1 MKRKSEKA
9 NHGRVADSDPRL
21 AQPGAG
27 GMLPKSAVPHEGA
40 ALEGFITEITP
51 LKRTDVTPAVHSE
64 RCEPGSGKK
73 ILDPGTGP
81 GNPSGPVVRRVGWE
95 SDISNR
101 RQVVGELV
109 QARRLADR
117 RAAELEAVLL
127 AVPAAVWIAH
137 DADCRHIS
145 GNRTA
150 DDWLCLPSGAEASL
164 TAQGGERPTHFKV
177 QRDGRDLPGE
187 ELPVQQAAR
196 GLEVRDFEM
205 EIVLADGRVRTLFGN
220 ATPLRDAEGRPYGSV
235 AAFVD
240 ISERKQV
247 EEALRHQ
254 VQLKR
259 HYLDTVQS
267 IIVALDAEGRI
278 SMVNRKGRETLGYS
292 EPELLGL
299 NWFENCLPQPAGMDE
314 IYPIFHKI
322 MAGELVA
329 AEYLENPIQCRDGQQ
344 RLIAWHNANL
354 TDNTGLIIGTLSSGE
369 DITERKRAEEA
380 LRASEASFRQLAD
393 AMPQLVWTADPDGN
407 VNYRNNIRFAAY
419 AAVNQTPEGLVSWL
433 PLIHS
438 EDTQRTLEAW
448 QAAIASGNSYACEH
462 RVRMADGT
470 MRWHLSRAEPVRDEA
485 GSIVKW
491 IGTTTDIQDVKQA
504 EERLRESDQ
513 RKTEFLATLAH
524 ELRNPLAPIRHAA
537 EILRLRAPSD
547 PALQA
552 AHNIIDRQIRHMVR
566 LIDDLLEANRITRG
580 QLRLQRERVELG
592 VLLEQVLAIF
602 RPQAEQAG
610 LTLRVTM
617 PSAPI
622 ALDADPV
629 RLAQVFLNLLNNAC
643 KYTGRGGTIH
653 LDARCDGAAAVV
665 TVADTGIGIA
675 AEHLPRVFEMF
686 FQLDADSGQSQGGL
700 GIGLALARGLVELH
714 GGHIEV
720 RSQGQGQ
727 GTEFTV
733 RLPTLAAPPAG
744 PVLVAEERDASIPFG
759 AARILVVDDNADV
772 LESLAMLLELTGYA
786 VAKARDGQEAIE
798 IAECFRP
805 HLVLLDIGLPRL
817 DGYGVCRRIRDQPW
831 GKDMRIIAL
840 TGRGQDGAHRRSR
853 ETGFDGHLVKPVDP
867 ADLRQLLTELP

>member
-1 MKRKSEKA
+1 MKRTSVTA
-9 NHGRVADSDPRL
+9 NHGSVADSDPRP
-21 AQPGAG
+21 AQPSPG
-27 GMLPKSAVPHEGA
+27 
-40 ALEGFITEITP
+40 ITQ
-51 LKRTDVTPAVHSE
+51 LKRTGTTPAEHRE
-64 RCEPGSGKK
+64 GCELGSAGKGK
-73 ILDPGTGP
+73 LDPG
-81 GNPSGPVVRRVGWE
+81 RVAWA
-95 SDISNR
+95 SDISDP
-101 RQVVGELV
+101 QPFAEELA
-109 QARRLADR
+109 QARRLADQ
-117 RAAELEAVLL
+117 RAAELEAVLN

-137 DADCRHIS
+137 DADCQHIT

-150 DDWLCLPSGAEASL
+150 DDWLRLPSGAESSL
-164 TAQGGERPTHFKV
+164 TARDGERPTHFTV
-177 QRDGRDLPGE
+177 RRYGRDLHGE
-187 ELPVQQAAR
+187 ELPMQQAAR
-196 GLEVRDFEM
+196 GLEVHDYEM

-220 ATPLRDAEGRPYGSV
+220 ATPLRDAEGRPRGSV

-240 ISERKQV
+240 ISERKRM

-267 IIVALDAEGRI
+267 LIVALDAEGRI
-278 SMVNRKGRETLGYS
+278 SMINRKGRDTLGYS

-314 IYPIFHKI
+314 IYPIFRRI
-322 MAGELVA
+322 MAGELEA
-329 AEYLENPIQCRDGQQ
+329 AEYLENPIQCRDGRQ

-354 TDNTGLIIGTLSSGE
+354 TDNNGLIIGTLSSGE
-369 DITERKRAEEA
+369 DITERKLAEEA
-380 LRASEASFRQLAD
+380 LRASEARFRQLAD
-393 AMPQLVWTADPDGN
+393 AMPQLVWTANPDGS
-407 VNYRNNIRFAAY
+407 VNFRNNIHFAAY
-419 AAVNQTPEGLVSWL
+419 AATHQTTEGLVDWL
-433 PLIHS
+433 PLLHP
-438 EDTQRTLEAW
+438 EDIQRTLEAW
-448 QAAIASGNSYACEH
+448 RGAIASGNSYACEH

-470 MRWHLSRAEPVRDEA
+470 MRWHLSRAEPVRDGA
-485 GSIVKW
+485 GAIVKW

-504 EERLRESDQ
+504 QERLRESDE
-513 RKTEFLATLAH
+513 RKSEFLATLAH

-537 EILRLRAPSD
+537 EILRLRATPD

-552 AHNIIDRQIRHMVR
+552 AHDIIDRQIRHMVR

-580 QLRLQRERVELG
+580 QLRLQRERVELA

-610 LTLRVTM
+610 LTLRVTL
-617 PSAPI
+617 PQAPI
-622 ALDADPV
+622 TLDADPV
-629 RLAQVFLNLLNNAC
+629 RLAQVFQNLLNNAC
-643 KYTGRGGTIH
+643 KYTGRGGTIR
-653 LDARCDGAAAVV
+653 LDARYDEGAVV
-665 TVADTGIGIA
+665 VRVADTGIGIA

-686 FQLDADSGQSQGGL
+686 FQLNAGSGQSQGGL

-720 RSQGQGQ
+720 RSPGPGQ

-733 RLPTLAAPPAG
+733 RLPTLAAPPAE
-744 PVLVAEERDASIPFG
+744 PARVAAGRDASLPFG

-772 LESLAMLLELTGYA
+772 LESLAMLLEMSGYA

-798 IAECFRP
+798 SAEAFRP
-805 HLVLLDIGLPRL
+805 HLILLDIGLPRL
-817 DGYGVCRRIRDQPW
+817 DGYGVCRHLRDQPW

-840 TGRGQDGAHRRSR
+840 TGRGQDDDRRRSR

>member
-1 MKRKSEKA
+1 MKRKSVTA
-9 NHGRVADSDPRL
+9 NHGSVADSDPRP
-21 AQPGAG
+21 AQPS
-27 GMLPKSAVPHEGA
+27 PD
-40 ALEGFITEITP
+40 ITQ
-51 LKRTDVTPAVHSE
+51 LKRTGTTPAEHRE
-64 RCEPGSGKK
+64 GCEPGSAGKGK
-73 ILDPGTGP
+73 LDPG
-81 GNPSGPVVRRVGWE
+81 RVAWA
-95 SDISNR
+95 SDISDP
-101 RQVVGELV
+101 QPFAEELA
-109 QARRLADR
+109 QARRLADQ
-117 RAAELEAVLL
+117 RAAELEAVLN

-137 DADCRHIS
+137 DADCQHIT

-150 DDWLCLPSGAEASL
+150 DDWLRLPSGAESSL
-164 TAQGGERPTHFKV
+164 TARDGERPTHFTV
-177 QRDGRDLPGE
+177 RRYGRDLHGE

-196 GLEVRDFEM
+196 GLEVHDYEM

-220 ATPLRDAEGRPYGSV
+220 ATPLRDAEGRPRGSV

-240 ISERKQV
+240 ISERKRM

-267 IIVALDAEGRI
+267 LIVALDAEGRI
-278 SMVNRKGRETLGYS
+278 SMINRKGRDTLGYS

-314 IYPIFHKI
+314 IYPIFRRI
-322 MAGELVA
+322 MAGELEA
-329 AEYLENPIQCRDGQQ
+329 AEYLENPIQCRDGRQ

-354 TDNTGLIIGTLSSGE
+354 TDNNGLIIGTLSSGE
-369 DITERKRAEEA
+369 DITERKLAEEA
-380 LRASEASFRQLAD
+380 LRASEARFRQLAD
-393 AMPQLVWTADPDGN
+393 AMPQLVWTANPDGS
-407 VNYRNNIRFAAY
+407 VNFRNNIHFAAY
-419 AAVNQTPEGLVSWL
+419 AATHQTTEGLVDWL
-433 PLIHS
+433 PLLHP
-438 EDTQRTLEAW
+438 EDIQRTLEAW
-448 QAAIASGNSYACEH
+448 RGAIASGNSYACEH

-470 MRWHLSRAEPVRDEA
+470 MRWHLSRAEPVRDGA
-485 GSIVKW
+485 GAIVKW

-504 EERLRESDQ
+504 QERLRESDE
-513 RKTEFLATLAH
+513 RKSEFLATLAH

-537 EILRLRAPSD
+537 EILRLRATPD

-552 AHNIIDRQIRHMVR
+552 AHDIIDRQIRHMVR

-580 QLRLQRERVELG
+580 QLRLQRERVELA

-610 LTLRVTM
+610 LTLRVTL
-617 PSAPI
+617 PQAPI
-622 ALDADPV
+622 TLDADPV
-629 RLAQVFLNLLNNAC
+629 RLAQVFQNLLNNAC
-643 KYTGRGGTIH
+643 KYTGRGGTIR
-653 LDARCDGAAAVV
+653 LDARYDEGAVV
-665 TVADTGIGIA
+665 VRVADTGIGIA

-686 FQLDADSGQSQGGL
+686 FQLNAGSGQSQGGL

-720 RSQGQGQ
+720 RSPGPGQ

-733 RLPTLAAPPAG
+733 RLPTLAAPPAE
-744 PVLVAEERDASIPFG
+744 PARVAAGRDASLPFG

-772 LESLAMLLELTGYA
+772 LESLAMLLEMTGYA

-798 IAECFRP
+798 IAEAFRP
-805 HLVLLDIGLPRL
+805 HLILLDIGLPRL
-817 DGYGVCRRIRDQPW
+817 DGYGVCRHLRDQPW

-840 TGRGQDGAHRRSR
+840 TGRGQDDDRRRSR

>member
-1 MKRKSEKA
+1 M
-9 NHGRVADSDPRL
+9 
-21 AQPGAG
+21 
-27 GMLPKSAVPHEGA
+27 
-40 ALEGFITEITP
+40 
-51 LKRTDVTPAVHSE
+51 
-64 RCEPGSGKK
+64 GSG
-73 ILDPGTGP
+73 D
-81 GNPSGPVVRRVGWE
+81 PSGPVERRVGWE
-95 SDISNR
+95 SEISDR
-101 RQVVGELV
+101 RQVVGELA

-117 RAAELEAVLL
+117 RAAELEAVLH

-150 DDWLCLPSGAEASL
+150 DDWLRLPSGAEASL
-164 TAQGGERPTHFKV
+164 TARDGERPTHFKV
-177 QRDGRDLPGE
+177 QRHGRDLPGD

-220 ATPLRDAEGRPYGSV
+220 ATPLRDAEGRPCGSV

-240 ISERKQV
+240 ISERKQM
-247 EEALRHQ
+247 EGALRHQ
-254 VQLKR
+254 VQLKH

-278 SMVNRKGRETLGYS
+278 SMINRKGRETLGYS

-299 NWFENCLPQPAGMDE
+299 NWFENCLPRPAAMDE
-314 IYPIFHKI
+314 IYPVFRRI
-322 MAGELVA
+322 MAGELEA
-329 AEYLENPIQCRDGQQ
+329 AEYLENPIQCRDGRQ

-419 AAVNQTPEGLVSWL
+419 AAVNQTTEGLVSWL
-433 PLIHS
+433 PLIHP
-438 EDTQRTLEAW
+438 EDTQHTLEAW
-448 QAAIASGNSYACEH
+448 QSAIASGNSYACEH
-462 RVRMADGT
+462 RVHMADGT

-504 EERLRESDQ
+504 QEKLRESDQ
-513 RKTEFLATLAH
+513 RKNEFLATLAH

-537 EILRLRAPSD
+537 EILRLRAPPD

-552 AHNIIDRQIRHMVR
+552 AHDIIDRQIQHMVR

-675 AEHLPRVFEMF
+675 AEHLPRVFELF
-686 FQLDADSGQSQGGL
+686 FQLDAGSGQSQGGL

-720 RSQGQGQ
+720 RSPGPGQ
-727 GTEFTV
+727 GTKFTL

-798 IAECFRP
+798 IAESFRP

-817 DGYGVCRRIRDQPW
+817 DGYGVCRHIRDQPW
-831 GKDMRIIAL
+831 GKDMHITAL
-840 TGRGQDGAHRRSR
+840 TGQGQDDARRRSR
-853 ETGFDGHLVKPVDP
+853 ESGFDGHLVKPVDP